1 MPVNR
6 LSGAKSGENAKKENF
21 NRLFTNS
28 KGDNRRCPPLA
39 SFYSLLQ
46 PVDAA
51 FVEAV
56 LLLFLLGGVAHGED
70 GEGSLPCGNPHDLL
84 HRAHALFHRGN
95 AQPHAAQA
103 LGRGLQ
109 PEVLHGDG
117 HVDLRIVRG
126 PELLP
131 VGGDDGHGRAP
142 GAAGVG
148 ADPGEGLQHAAVR
161 HDIKLPGL
169 LVARRGRLHGRPQD
183 GEQLLLLHGFIGK
196 LPGADPGV
204 DLVHGKTSFFP
215 IVAENPHPGKRE
227 SALDKPGAGCQ
238 NGKKET
244 AEDRPM
250 IAFGQFYLDRE
261 KDIAVELTME
271 GERLFHVIRTP
282 NHHTG
287 NLITNL
293 ARLCSLDTQEDKNG
307 LKVIRGEIP
316 CYYDGDNRQMYI
328 LRLGSTKIANIYP
341 DGRVELKASIPAI
354 SKTLMSQTKDYRLG
368 LEKTIVKTYIRS
380 DCKFQTDLH
389 THMNGILPPDVLIA
403 LGICHQIRYPYYYIK
418 KLGLECTGAQLEV
431 LEARRVEAEKNLG
444 DLKLTGKHRERRID
458 DYTFINFAELIL
470 GNPAGA
476 ARNLDRIRNSLTIPK
491 DGQAV
496 FADLEKVYLYRY
508 VFTKAQRAEDP
519 FSGINVDAL
528 PDREVRDCARQIL
541 LDRADDRYRANTLYQ
556 DLLLWIAR
564 EYRRHGISYVEITDT
579 ALLNR
584 QDFPRRLREIHE
596 ILPAVTRETG
606 VLLRF
611 LAGIRRIPL
620 TIVRDAVTP
629 NDYLAENLRCLRAI
643 AADPYVAG
651 CDIVGEEINDIL
663 ELKAL
668 IRELVRIAGENP
680 GFVLRIHAG
689 ENDSLRDNVAN
700 AIRCVAEALAPGQPF
715 PPLRL
720 GHGLYTCDLG
730 SPKGKKLLEEMR
742 RCGVTLE
749 FQLSS
754 NVRLNNLS
762 SLDRHPLRQ
771 YLDAG
776 VSCVQ
781 GTDGCAL
788 YGTNSID
795 EELSLEKLLGLSHE
809 ELCRMRRAEAAIQ
822 EESLRVFR
830 EKERAFAAAFPG
842 GDLERYYR
850 EKTADTVPV
859 SAELWRDSAKL
870 EAAQALSGQLSALPA
885 GCFPIVVAGGSFN
898 NSSHRTRL
906 RPEDPALLARILDA
920 APSNAVFVVGH
931 SLRGQEG
938 LLAAL
943 ARGRFP
949 VFAIVPSRV
958 SAAECARLREAEV
971 GVLVSIES
979 SGMGLYK
986 SFAYEIFKRMPSA
999 LLAFDGNSAALNLI
1013 QEARNGREKC
1023 SIFLNPRSR
1032 GLVVKARTL
1041 EGYIRPLE
1049 EAEGFLRGRAASA
1062 KENGG

>member
-1 MPVNR
+1 MYYIMPVNR
-6 LSGAKSGENAKKENF
+6 LSGPKSRENAKKENF

-28 KGDNRRCPPLA
+28 RWDSKRCPTCFI
-39 SFYSLLQ
+39 FYSPLQ
-46 PVDAA
+46 PVDALL
-51 FVEAV
+51 VEAV
-56 LLLFLLGGVAHGED
+56 LLLLLLGGMAHGED
-70 GEGSLPCGNPHDLL
+70 GKGPLPFGDPHNLL
-84 HRAHALFHRGN
+84 HRFHALLHRGN
-95 AQPHAAQA
+95 AQPYAAQA

-117 HVDLRIVRG
+117 HVDLGVVRG

-148 ADPGEGLQHAAVR
+148 ADAGERLQHIAVR
-161 HDIKLPGL
+161 HDIELPGL
-169 LVARRGRLHGRPQD
+169 LVARRGRLHGRPED
-183 GEQLLLLHGFIGK
+183 RKQLLLLHRFVGK
-196 LPGADPGV
+196 FPDADPGV
-204 DLVHGKTSFFP
+204 DLIHGSTSFFFYC
-215 IVAENPHPGKRE
+215 IREGVARQDAHLTSRTPDAKM
-227 SALDKPGAGCQ
+227 
-238 NGKKET
+238 KKKLCFGG
-244 AEDRPM
+244 DDM

-293 ARLCSLDTQEDKNG
+293 ARLCSLDTQEDESG

-380 DCKFQTDLH
+380 DCKFHTDLH

-418 KLGLECTGAQLEV
+418 KLGLKCTPAQLEA
-431 LEARRVEAEKNLG
+431 LEARRVEAERKLG

-458 DYTFINFAELIL
+458 DYTFLNFAELIL
-470 GNPAGA
+470 GNPEGA
-476 ARNLDRIRNSLTIPK
+476 AWNLDRIRNSLTIPK

-508 VFTKAQRAEDP
+508 VFTKAQKAEDP
-519 FSGINVDAL
+519 FSGISVEAL
-528 PDREVRDCARQIL
+528 PDREVRAYARQIL

-596 ILPAVTRETG
+596 ILPTVTRETG

-629 NDYLAENLRCLRAI
+629 NDYLAENLRCLRTI

-668 IRELVRIAGENP
+668 IRELVRVAGENP

-720 GHGLYTCDLG
+720 GHGLYTCDLN

-742 RCGVTLE
+742 LCGVTLE

-771 YLDAG
+771 YLNAG

-809 ELCRMRRAEAAIQ
+809 ELCRMRRAEAAI
-822 EESLRVFR
+822 EAESLRIFR
-830 EKERAFAAAFPG
+830 EKERAFAAAFSG

-850 EKTADTVPV
+850 EKTAQAAPV
-859 SAELWRDSAKL
+859 GAELWRDSLKP
-870 EAAQALSGQLSALPA
+870 EASQALSGQLAALPA

-906 RPEDPALLARILDA
+906 RPEDRELLERILDA
-920 APSNAVFVVGH
+920 APANAVFVVGH
-931 SLRGQEG
+931 TLCGQEG
-938 LLAAL
+938 LLVKL

-958 SAAECARLREAEV
+958 SPAECARLREAEV

-999 LLAFDGNSAALNLI
+999 LLAFDGNSAAMNLI

-1032 GLVVKARTL
+1032 GLAVKARTL
-1041 EGYIRPLE
+1041 EGYIHPLE
-1049 EAEGFLRGRAASA
+1049 EAEGYLRSLAA
-1062 KENGG
+1062 ERG